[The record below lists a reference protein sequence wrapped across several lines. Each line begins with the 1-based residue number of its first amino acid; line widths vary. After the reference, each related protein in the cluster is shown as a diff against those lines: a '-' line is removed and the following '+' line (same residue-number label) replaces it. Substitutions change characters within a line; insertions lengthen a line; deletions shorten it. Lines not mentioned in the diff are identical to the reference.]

1 MIEINSTAKLNQNL
15 INSSINSKNKSKTD
29 GVQIRKAKVIS
40 VDDDYSYATVKI
52 FGDSGQTLRLI
63 NKTGEKLHTGD
74 GVRIEFSTDIVCGWI
89 AMRNGTP
96 DPLCAEFTIENAPI
110 VPQQISNAYL
120 QDAEVFDVDVK
131 NQNIVT
137 YGSERNRIIVQGLL
151 MPVYKGV
158 MPRFKESPN
167 SHVINSAVES
177 ESPSFYT
184 ITDDEKSF
192 FENNIDCVVNCIPD
206 GALRG
211 VSIELRY
218 AQVYSYNNVET
229 FLWEFKVYGGTR
241 GYLYSSVKPTTVG
254 IMPVVRTISQDKVDL
269 ECYGVAYNGNSLVDV
284 VDCGHDYTSW
294 STNEYDYAMNVLSRS
309 EIKPSEK

>member
-96 DPLCAEFTIENAPI
+96 DPLCAELTIENAPI
-110 VPQQISNAYL
+110 VPRQISNAYL

-158 MPRFKESPN
+158 MPRFN
-167 SHVINSAVES
+167 SSKRSHIINSAVEFD
-177 ESPSFYT
+177 SPSFYT

-192 FENNIDCVVNCIPD
+192 FENNIDCVLNYIPEH
-206 GALRG
+206 A
-211 VSIELRY
+211 SISLNS
-218 AQVYSYNNVET
+218 AQVFSYNNVKT
-229 FLWEFKVYGGTR
+229 FLWEFRVSRSGSS
-241 GYLYSSVKPTTVG
+241 YLYSSDKPTTVG
-254 IMPVVRTISQDKVDL
+254 IMPVVRVISQDRVDL
-269 ECYGVAYNGNSLVDV
+269 NCYGVAYNGNSLVDV
-284 VDCGHDYTSW
+284 VDCGGDYTSW